1 MPIMKQRSSWRWLSA
16 IMLTCICLSW
26 AAPVLATEP
35 ARPGETLKT
44 ATSAI
49 DVDQAGQERGKEWER
64 EQNALFEALRHAGLE
79 YAWYHRQGE
88 TFQRY
93 VDTAESR
100 VAKLEQSIVELR
112 RMENELEGEL
122 VRVADDLVLEVEQ
135 DIPFLLQERQDR
147 LKFVL
152 KTVGDYELSLSEKL
166 RRVLEAL
173 QAELSYS
180 VGVEW
185 GPGAITV
192 DDAKQGVILLRAGRV
207 GYYALALDYSKAWH
221 WTRKDGF
228 VPMDARGAASLKS
241 AVTMLKTGHFD
252 LLPVLPILESN

>member
-1 MPIMKQRSSWRWLSA
+1 MPVRKYTFNHRWLLLALCACLVWALPVHATGQMQSA
-16 IMLTCICLSW
+16 
-26 AAPVLATEP
+26 
-35 ARPGETLKT
+35 ETLET

-49 DVDQAGQERGKEWER
+49 DADQAGHERGKKWER
-64 EQNALFEALRHAGLE
+64 EREVLFEKLRHAGLE
-79 YAWYHRQGE
+79 YAWYKRQGE

-122 VRVADDLVLEVEQ
+122 VRVADSLALEVEH
-135 DIPFLLQERQDR
+135 DIPFLMEERQDR
-147 LKFVL
+147 LAFVQ
-152 KTVGDYELSLSEKL
+152 KTVGDYELALPEKL

-180 VGVEW
+180 IGVEW

-192 DDAKQGVILLRAGRV
+192 DDAKQGVILVRAGRV
-207 GYYALALDYSKAWH
+207 GYYALALDNSKAWH
-221 WTRKDGF
+221 WTREDGF
-228 VPMDARGAASLKS
+228 TLMDELGTESLKT
-241 AVTMLKTGHFD
+241 AVSMLKTGQFES
-252 LLPVLPILESN
+252 LPVLPVLEGK